1 LSLPAEFVP
10 IHQFTKR
17 YNKVLLDKMALEN
30 SKKHLLEENGH
41 LKSILKQYLDGLT
54 VNEEVL
60 NNMNPLLVVN
70 GTHHFKKEILIFLTL
85 IPSPLYC

>member
-1 LSLPAEFVP
+1 
-10 IHQFTKR
+10 
-17 YNKVLLDKMALEN
+17 MALEN

-60 NNMNPLLVVN
+60 NSMNPLLVVN
-70 GTHHFKKEILIFLTL
+70 GKVWIRGEMKPFTVFLTFF
-85 IPSPLYC
+85 